1 MAQPKRV
8 IIDADPGID
17 DTAAILMALASDKI
31 QVEAITTVHGNASV
45 EQCTVNTLRI
55 LEAAGRSDI
64 PVYQG
69 VGRTLTYNVP
79 TYAPHIHG
87 DDGIGNIDW
96 PMPTTSIR
104 INHAV
109 PELISRVL
117 ASPGDLTI
125 LAIGRQT
132 NVALALSIEP
142 RFAEAVAEI
151 VVMGGSIHQPG
162 NISPLATANI
172 GGDPEAADAVYRSG
186 GRVTQVG
193 LDVVNSTEIS
203 ASRQQR
209 VWDAGTPATKM
220 LQAATRFIRQAYR
233 NENRL
238 ADPGGVI
245 YSDLSPMAYA
255 IAPELFH
262 LQEMHVRV
270 ETQGEFARGQTV
282 ADLRKN
288 STSEP
293 NVSVA
298 MEVDADA
305 VTELW
310 ADLVSS
316 V

>member
-1 MAQPKRV
+1 MSSPKRV

-17 DTAAILMALASDKI
+17 DTAAILMALASDKL

-87 DDGIGNIDW
+87 DNGIGNIDW
-96 PMPTTSIR
+96 PRPTTSIR
-104 INHAV
+104 VRHAV
-109 PELISRVL
+109 PELIDRVL
-117 ASPGDLTI
+117 ASPGELTI
-125 LAIGRQT
+125 MAIGRQT
-132 NVALALSIEP
+132 NVALAMSIEP
-142 RFAEAVAEI
+142 RFAESVGEI
-151 VVMGGSIHQPG
+151 VVMGGSLFEPG
-162 NISPLATANI
+162 NVTPLATANI
-172 GGDPEAADAVYRSG
+172 AGDPEAADAVYRSG

-193 LDVVNSTEIS
+193 LDVVNRTEIS
-203 ASRQQR
+203 GALQQR
-209 VWDAGTPATKM
+209 VWDAGTPATRM
-220 LQAATRFIRQAYR
+220 LEEATRFIRQAYR

-238 ADPGGVI
+238 ADPDGVI

-255 IAPELFH
+255 IAPELFGMR
-262 LQEMHVRV
+262 EMHVRV

-282 ADLRKN
+282 ADLRRG
-288 STSEP
+288 STAEP

-310 ADLVSS
+310 ADLVSTI
-316 V
+316 

>member
-1 MAQPKRV
+1 MAQAKRV

-17 DTAAILMALASDKI
+17 DTAAILMALASDRLE
-31 QVEAITTVHGNASV
+31 VEAITTVFGNASV

-55 LEAAGRSDI
+55 LEAAGRADI

-69 VGRTLTYNVP
+69 VGRTLTYDVP

-96 PMPTTSIR
+96 PMPTTQVQDR
-104 INHAV
+104 HAV
-109 PELISRVL
+109 PELIDRVL
-117 ASPGDLTI
+117 ASPGELTI

-132 NVALALSIEP
+132 NVALAASIEP
-142 RFAEAVAEI
+142 RFAESAAEI
-151 VVMGGSIHQPG
+151 IVMGGSIHQPG

-193 LDVVNSTEIS
+193 LDVVNSTEI
-203 ASRQQR
+203 AGAKQQR
-209 VWDAGTPATKM
+209 VWDADTPATR
-220 LQAATRFIRQAYR
+220 LLEEATRFIRQAYR

-238 ADPGGVI
+238 ADPAGVI

-255 IAPELFH
+255 IAPEFFGLR
-262 LQEMHVRV
+262 EMHVRV
-270 ETQGEFARGQTV
+270 ETQGEFARGFTV
-282 ADLRKN
+282 ADRRKN
-288 STSEP
+288 STAEP

-298 MEVDADA
+298 MEVDANG

-310 ADLVSS
+310 AELVSTI
-316 V
+316 

>member
-1 MAQPKRV
+1 MAQVKRV

-17 DTAAILMALASDKI
+17 DTAAILMALASDRLE
-31 QVEAITTVHGNASV
+31 VEAITTVFGNASV

-55 LEAAGRSDI
+55 LEAAGRADI

-69 VGRTLTYNVP
+69 VGRTLTYHEP
-79 TYAPHIHG
+79 FYSPHIHG

-96 PMPTTSIR
+96 PMPTTEVQER
-104 INHAV
+104 HAV
-109 PELISRVL
+109 PELIDRVL
-117 ASPGDLTI
+117 ASPGELTI

-132 NVALALSIEP
+132 NVALAVSIEP
-142 RFAEAVAEI
+142 RFAESAAEI
-151 VVMGGSIHQPG
+151 IVMGGSIHQPG

-203 ASRQQR
+203 GAKQQR
-209 VWDAGTPATKM
+209 VWDAGTPATR
-220 LQAATRFIRQAYR
+220 LLEEATRFIRQAYR

-238 ADPGGVI
+238 ADPDGVI

-255 IAPELFH
+255 IAPEFFE
-262 LQEMHVRV
+262 LQEMYVRV
-270 ETQGEFARGQTV
+270 ESGGEFSRGFTV
-282 ADLRKN
+282 ADLRKA
-288 STSEP
+288 STAEP

-298 MEVDADA
+298 MGVDGDA

-310 ADLVSS
+310 AELVSGI
-316 V
+316 

>member
-1 MAQPKRV
+1 MAQVKRV

-17 DTAAILMALASDKI
+17 DTAAILMALASDKL

-45 EQCTVNTLRI
+45 EQCTVNALRI

-96 PMPTTSIR
+96 PMPATSIR
-104 INHAV
+104 VRHAV
-109 PELISRVL
+109 SELIDRVL
-117 ASPGDLTI
+117 ASPGELTI

-151 VVMGGSIHQPG
+151 VVMGGSIYEPG

-186 GRVTQVG
+186 GRITQVG

-203 ASRQQR
+203 GARQQR
-209 VWDAGTPATKM
+209 VWDAGTPATRLLEK
-220 LQAATRFIRQAYR
+220 ATRFIRQAYR

-238 ADPGGVI
+238 ADPDGVI

-255 IAPELFH
+255 IAPELFG
-262 LQEMHVRV
+262 LREMHVRV
-270 ETQGEFARGQTV
+270 ETQGQFARGQTV

-288 STSEP
+288 STAEP

-298 MEVDADA
+298 MDVDAEA
-305 VTELW
+305 VTKLW

-316 V
+316 I

>member
-1 MAQPKRV
+1 MAQVKRV

-45 EQCTVNTLRI
+45 EQCTQNALRI
-55 LEAAGRSDI
+55 LEAAKRSDI

-96 PMPTTSIR
+96 PMPAASIR
-104 INHAV
+104 VRHAV
-109 PELISRVL
+109 PELINRVL
-117 ASPGDLTI
+117 ASPRELTI

-142 RFAEAVAEI
+142 RFAESVAEI
-151 VVMGGSIHQPG
+151 VVMGGSLFEPG
-162 NISPLATANI
+162 NVTPLATANI
-172 GGDPEAADAVYRSG
+172 AGDPEAADVVYRSG
-186 GRVTQVG
+186 ARVTQVG
-193 LDVVNSTEIS
+193 LDVCNRVEVSG
-203 ASRQQR
+203 AQQQR
-209 VWDAGTPATKM
+209 VWDAGTPATRM
-220 LQAATRFIRQAYR
+220 LEAATKFINRAYM
-233 NENRL
+233 NDNRL
-238 ADPGGVI
+238 HNPDGVQ

-255 IAPELFH
+255 IAPELFG

-288 STSEP
+288 STSDP

-298 MEVDADA
+298 MEVNADA

-310 ADLVSS
+310 ADLVSTI
-316 V
+316 

>member
-1 MAQPKRV
+1 MAQVKRV

-17 DTAAILMALASDKI
+17 DTAAILMALASDKL

-45 EQCTVNTLRI
+45 EQCTVNALRI

-87 DDGIGNIDW
+87 DDGIGDIDW
-96 PMPTTSIR
+96 PAPATSIR
-104 INHAV
+104 GRHAV
-109 PELISRVL
+109 PELIDRVL
-117 ASPGDLTI
+117 ASPGELTI
-125 LAIGRQT
+125 MAIGRQT

-142 RFAEAVAEI
+142 RFAESVAEI
-151 VVMGGSIHQPG
+151 VVMGGALFEPG
-162 NISPLATANI
+162 NVTPLATANI
-172 GGDPEAADAVYRSG
+172 AGDPEAADAVYRSG
-186 GRVTQVG
+186 ARVTQVG
-193 LDVVNSTEIS
+193 LDVCNKVEVSG
-203 ASRQQR
+203 AQQQR
-209 VWDAGTPATKM
+209 VWDAGTPATRM
-220 LQAATRFIRQAYR
+220 LEAATQFINRAYQ
-233 NENRL
+233 NDNRL
-238 ADPGGVI
+238 HNPDGVQ

-255 IAPELFH
+255 IAPDLFGF
-262 LQEMHVRV
+262 QQMHVRV

-298 MEVDADA
+298 MEVNANA

-310 ADLVSS
+310 ADLVSTI
-316 V
+316 

>member
-1 MAQPKRV
+1 MAQVKRV

-17 DTAAILMALASDKI
+17 DTAAILMALASDKL
-31 QVEAITTVHGNASV
+31 QVEAFTTVFGNASV

-55 LEAAGRSDI
+55 LEAAGRADI

-69 VGRTLTYNVP
+69 VGRTLTYHEP
-79 TYAPHIHG
+79 FYSPHIHG

-96 PMPTTSIR
+96 PMPTTKIQER
-104 INHAV
+104 HAV
-109 PELISRVL
+109 PELIDRVL
-117 ASPGDLTI
+117 ASPGEITI

-132 NVALALSIEP
+132 NVALAASIEP
-142 RFAEAVAEI
+142 RFAESAAEI
-151 VVMGGSIHQPG
+151 VVMGGSIHEPG
-162 NISPLATANI
+162 NISALATANI

-203 ASRQQR
+203 VARQQR
-209 VWDAGTPATKM
+209 VWDAGTPATRM
-220 LQAATRFIRQAYR
+220 LREATKFISDAYQKD
-233 NENRL
+233 NRL
-238 ADPGGVI
+238 AEVGGVI

-255 IAPELFH
+255 IAPEHFE
-262 LQEMHVRV
+262 LQEMYVRV
-270 ETQGEFARGQTV
+270 ESSGEFSRGFTV

-288 STSEP
+288 STAEP

-310 ADLVSS
+310 AELVSGI
-316 V
+316 

>member
-1 MAQPKRV
+1 MAQVKRV

-17 DTAAILMALASDKI
+17 DTAAILMALASDRLE
-31 QVEAITTVHGNASV
+31 VEAITTVFGNASV

-55 LEAAGRSDI
+55 LEAAGRADI

-69 VGRTLTYNVP
+69 VGRTMTYHEP
-79 TYAPHIHG
+79 FYSPHIHG

-96 PMPTTSIR
+96 PMPTTEVQER
-104 INHAV
+104 HAV
-109 PELISRVL
+109 PELIDRVL
-117 ASPGDLTI
+117 AAPGELTI

-132 NVALALSIEP
+132 NVALAVSIEP
-142 RFAEAVAEI
+142 RFAESAAEI
-151 VVMGGSIHQPG
+151 IVMGGSIHQPG

-203 ASRQQR
+203 GAKQQR
-209 VWDAGTPATKM
+209 VWDAGTPATR
-220 LQAATRFIRQAYR
+220 LLEEATRFIRQAYR

-238 ADPGGVI
+238 ADPDGVI

-255 IAPELFH
+255 IAPEFFE
-262 LQEMHVRV
+262 LQEMYVRV
-270 ETQGEFARGQTV
+270 ESGGEFSRGFTV
-282 ADLRKN
+282 ADLRKA
-288 STSEP
+288 STAEP

-298 MEVDADA
+298 MGVDGDA

-310 ADLVSS
+310 AELVSGI
-316 V
+316 